1 MKKWGKKKVS
11 ILLLVVGILMYFII
25 GAIGPF
31 LMPKKVSEEYI
42 ENFNTEEFYG
52 SSNSVDRAMILETNQ
67 SAWDERLRMMNKA
80 KEQIILSTFDM
91 RDGES
96 TKDILSVI
104 LAKANEGVQV
114 KILVDGFNG
123 PMRMSSNPLFH
134 AISSHPNIEVKM
146 YNPVNILL
154 PWKTQGR
161 MHDKYIIVD
170 DLGYILG
177 GRNSFDYFIGEFEA
191 KSKSFDR
198 EVLVY
203 NDVNGEKDTKE
214 SSLFQLKEYFNKVW
228 ESDESKMFFDSE
240 SLVEKEKVKDKVEFL
255 EERYVYLK
263 EEWPKLFEEFS
274 YESVTVPTNKITL
287 LSNDIHVYGKEPKVF
302 YSLVQLMKG
311 AKEQVVVHSPYAV
324 FDDYMLELLQQVG
337 SCVEDFQM
345 VINSVENGDNFF
357 ASSDYLRNKKKIIE
371 TGAKLFEYDG
381 GTSYHAKSLTIDDN
395 ISIVGSFNF
404 DLRSTYVDTE
414 LMLVVNS
421 EELTSQLRSYMEGY
435 EKDCR
440 RVIDEKNYEAP
451 EHLKVAKVNSIKRF
465 LWWFVGLVMQP
476 FRILV

>member
-1 MKKWGKKKVS
+1 MKKWGKKKIS
-11 ILLLVVGILMYFII
+11 ILIVAGILMYFII

-31 LMPKKVSEEYI
+31 LITKKVSKEYVD
-42 ENFNTEEFYG
+42 NFKTEKFYD
-52 SSNSVDRAMILETNQ
+52 NDISVDRAMILETNQ
-67 SAWDERLRMMNKA
+67 SAWDERLRMLDKA
-80 KEQIILSTFDM
+80 KERIILSTFDM

-96 TKDILSVI
+96 TKDILAVI
-104 LAKANEGVQV
+104 LAKAEEGVKV

-123 PMRMSSNPLFH
+123 PMRMNKNPLFH
-134 AISSHPNIEVKM
+134 AVSSHPNIEIKM
-146 YNPVNILL
+146 YNPINILL

-170 DLGYILG
+170 DIGYILG
-177 GRNSFDYFIGEFEA
+177 GRNTFDYFIGEFKA

-203 NDVNGEKDTKE
+203 NTAHGQGKANE
-214 SSLFQLKEYFNKVW
+214 SSLFQLDEYFNKVW
-228 ESDESKMFFDSE
+228 KSDESELFFDSE
-240 SLVEKEKVKDKVEFL
+240 NLIEKEEVRAKAEFL
-255 EERYVYLK
+255 NERYTYLK
-263 EEWPKLFEEFS
+263 EEWPSLFNEYAYEE
-274 YESVTVPTNKITL
+274 YTVPTNKITL

-302 YSLVQLMKG
+302 YSLVQLMKD
-311 AKEQVVVHSPYAV
+311 ANEQVVVHSPYAV
-324 FDDYMLELLQQVG
+324 FDKYMLQSLQEVG
-337 SCVEDFQM
+337 SNVENFQI

-371 TGAKLFEYDG
+371 TGAKMFEYDG

-414 LMLVVNS
+414 LMLVINS
-421 EELTSQLRSYMEGY
+421 KELTSHLRSLMEGY

-440 RVIDEKNYEAP
+440 KVIDEKNYEVP
-451 EHLKVAKVNSIKRF
+451 EHLEVAKVNPIKRF

-476 FRILV
+476 FRVLV

>member
-1 MKKWGKKKVS
+1 MKKWGKKKIS
-11 ILLLVVGILMYFII
+11 ILIVVYILMYFII
-25 GAIGPF
+25 GAMGPF
-31 LMPKKVSEEYI
+31 FIPKKVSEEYI
-42 ENFNTEEFYG
+42 NNFNTEDFYG

-67 SAWDERLRMMNKA
+67 SAWDERLRMLDKA
-80 KEQIILSTFDM
+80 KERIILSTFDM

-123 PMRMSSNPLFH
+123 PLRMSNNPLFH

-203 NDVNGEKDTKE
+203 NGANGDKDAKE
-214 SSLFQLKEYFNKVW
+214 SSLFQLEEYFNRVW
-228 ESDESKMFFDSE
+228 DSDESKMFFDSE
-240 SLVEKEKVKDKVEFL
+240 SLAEKEKVKDKVGFL
-255 EERYVYLK
+255 KERYTYLK
-263 EEWPKLFEEFS
+263 EEWPKLFEEYS
-274 YESVTVPTNKITL
+274 YESTTVPTKKITL

-302 YSLVQLMKG
+302 YSLVQLMKD
-311 AKEQVVVHSPYAV
+311 AKKQVVVHSPYAV

-337 SCVEDFQM
+337 SSVEDFQM

-371 TGAKLFEYDG
+371 TGAELFEYDG

-395 ISIVGSFNF
+395 ISVVGSFNF

-440 RVIDEKNYEAP
+440 RVIDEKNYEVP
-451 EHLKVAKVNSIKRF
+451 EHLEIAKVEPVKRF